1 MSEVDP
7 KAIRAMETKLMNL
20 VRCVVDHAATD
31 PDFAR
36 KLEEVLLS
44 DSLSKMVR
52 EKKVESRRPTFVPVP
67 FLHEHGDER
76 LQNELNGMTDHELRM
91 IVRSERIRRGKE
103 VNALDRTTLIS
114 EIISHSQRRLDQGAA
129 FLK

>member
-7 KAIRAMETKLMNL
+7 KVIKAMETKLMNL
-20 VRCVVDHAATD
+20 VRSVVDHAATD
-31 PDFAR
+31 LDFAR

-52 EKKVESRRPTFVPVP
+52 EKKVESKRPSFAPVP
-67 FLHEHGDER
+67 FLHEHGEER
-76 LQNELNGMTDHELRM
+76 LRSELNGMTDHDLRI

-103 VNALDRTTLIS
+103 VNSLDRATLIS
-114 EIISHSQRRLDQGAA
+114 EIISHSQRRLDQGAT